1 MTERPLIYCYS
12 SGASST
18 ISASSPLLAS
28 RCCEFACYIK
38 RANSSSSLLGFLLKM
53 LLSEVGGWDA
63 LIVVVYMTVPDE
75 VEFSVVVMVF
85 GYLVDLNLS
94 RTSRL
99 DAWSNMT
106 EFCCCC

>member
-28 RCCEFACYIK
+28 RYCEFACYIK
-38 RANSSSSLLGFLLKM
+38 RANSSSSRLGFLLSM
-53 LLSEVGGWDA
+53 LTSAVGGWDA
-63 LIVVVYMTVPDE
+63 LIVVVYMIVPDE
-75 VEFSVVVMVF
+75 VEFSVVMVF
-85 GYLVDLNLS
+85 GYLVALNFS

-99 DAWSNMT
+99 D
-106 EFCCCC
+106 E